1 MLNEVQEFCAYIGV
15 IPGMDGSLGR
25 FTLES
30 IRDFLGFERIFTILA
45 RGYLFQNS
53 CDPYKQTDYARNALC
68 AWCSIPDNKSEQDTW
83 KFTTCFPELYDTFP
97 ELVDESGCG
106 WYIRHIRGI
115 ASYAQEHPKKVKSN
129 VKRYLADRIDDYEN
143 AWRNKVR
150 LYQIPIFLEST
161 DAIWQIRFDDV
172 IANALTLEPLRE
184 MEVEITEEQKEKLLP
199 FVKGKVRMEHLT
211 ALFAYYKANKPEDSD
226 WVVLP
231 ASSFNNF
238 FGSTVFSK
246 QVLKDITDTVILRSD
261 TSYGSGR
268 FKVKE
273 EYL

>member
-1 MLNEVQEFCAYIGV
+1 MLNEVQEFCAYTGV
-15 IPGMDGSLGR
+15 IPGMTGSLGR

-45 RGYLFQNS
+45 RGYLFRDES
-53 CDPYKQTDYARNALC
+53 DPYKQTDYARNALC
-68 AWCSIPDNKSEQDTW
+68 AWCSIPDQKAKSDEW
-83 KFTTCFPELYDTFP
+83 KFMTCFPELHATFP
-97 ELVDESGCG
+97 ELVDENGNG
-106 WYIRHIRGI
+106 WYIRHIRGVV
-115 ASYAQEHPKKVKSN
+115 SYAKEHPQKVKSN
-129 VKRYLADRIDDYEN
+129 VKKYLADRIDDYEN
-143 AWRNKVR
+143 AWRDKVR
-150 LYQIPIFLEST
+150 QYQIPIFLEST

-172 IANALTLEPLRE
+172 IANALTLGPLRD
-184 MEVEITEEQKEKLLP
+184 MEVEVTQEQKEKLLP
-199 FVKGKVRMEHLT
+199 FVKGKVKLEHLT
-211 ALFAYYKANKPEDSD
+211 TLAAYYKANKPEDTD

-268 FKVKE
+268 FQVKG

>member
-1 MLNEVQEFCAYIGV
+1 MLNEVQEFCAYAGI

-25 FTLES
+25 FTMEA

-45 RGYLFQNS
+45 RGYLFRDGG
-53 CDPYKQTDYARNALC
+53 DPYARTDYARNALC
-68 AWCSIPDNKSEQDTW
+68 AWCSIPDYKVKADEW
-83 KFTTCFPELYDTFP
+83 KFATCFPELHDTFP
-97 ELVDESGCG
+97 ELVDENGNG
-106 WYIRHIRGI
+106 WYIRHIRSVV
-115 ASYAQEHPKKVKSN
+115 SYAKEHPQKVKSN
-129 VKRYLADRIDDYEN
+129 VKKYLADRIDDYEN
-143 AWRNKVR
+143 AWRDKVR
-150 LYQIPIFLEST
+150 QYQIPIFLEST

-172 IANALTLEPLRE
+172 IANALTLGPLRE
-184 MEVEITEEQKEKLLP
+184 MEVEAAEEQKEKLLP
-199 FVKGKVRMEHLT
+199 FVKGKVKLEHLT
-211 ALFAYYKANKPEDSD
+211 TLVAYYKANKPGDSD

-231 ASSFNNF
+231 ASNFNNF

-268 FKVKE
+268 FRVKE